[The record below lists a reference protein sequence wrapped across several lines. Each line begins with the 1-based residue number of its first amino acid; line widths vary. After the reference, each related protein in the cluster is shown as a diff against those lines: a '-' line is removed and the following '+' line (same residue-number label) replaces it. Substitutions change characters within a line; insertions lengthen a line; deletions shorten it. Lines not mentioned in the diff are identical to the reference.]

1 MNKELQVMIYTAFA
15 ILAILLIIVN
25 IYSLSSNHY
34 LSDASISSQQ
44 VAVNRLKRPH
54 LKRASEVGKY
64 PQLKKQKRLQLL
76 AVRQSNR
83 LYVISNHKVIYVVN
97 AGINLQP
104 TTTAIN
110 AARGEQASHVNNSNQ
125 SIANSW
131 LSFGQLGYI
140 ESPVSIN
147 GKRVH
152 GNWIKNKYHLPNTI
166 EVSRPDAKW
175 LQQVPKD
182 TKLIIR

>member
-15 ILAILLIIVN
+15 ILAILLTIVN
-25 IYSLSSNHY
+25 IYSLSSSHY
-34 LSDASISSQQ
+34 LSDATISSQQ
-44 VAVNRLKRPH
+44 VAENRLKRPQ

-64 PQLKKQKRLQLL
+64 PKLKKQKKIRLL
-76 AVRQSNR
+76 AVRKSSH

-104 TTTAIN
+104 TTTSIN
-110 AARGEQASHVNNSNQ
+110 AARGERAFHVRNNSQ

-147 GKRVH
+147 GKWVH
-152 GNWIKNKYHLPNTI
+152 GNWIKNGYHLPNTI